1 MVVLVVLVGGGR
13 GSDDVVGSKVGNLNA
28 ASPFVLAAGL
38 CCPDNREEAV
48 VVVIEEESSHM
59 TCFCVAVCLP
69 RTLLG
74 FRRASLAPA
83 VKLWQ

>member
-1 MVVLVVLVGGGR
+1 MVVLVVLVGSGR
-13 GSDDVVGSKVGNLNA
+13 GSDDVVGSKVGSLNA

-38 CCPDNREEAV
+38 CCPDNREAAV

-59 TCFCVAVCLP
+59 TCCVAVCLP

-74 FRRASLAPA
+74 FRRASLTPA